1 MPGRWFLAD
10 CRPGSVCILCVPSEG
25 AQGECVVQAAG
36 WRCSLLSDA
45 ARRHCYRLP
54 ASDASEANPIVK
66 CDGEHET
73 EVGTHLEC
81 MDPPLDGGVPEDA
94 WFCVECQQNSVYQV
108 KAVVAKDPRMKR
120 LVNGQ
125 RTGKACVNYRSRVGR
140 SAMGRA
146 RHVGAFGE
154 LAGDPADTAYL
165 SMNSSCLGFGIPA
178 SDPPRIT

>member
-1 MPGRWFLAD
+1 MFAYFAFQ
-10 CRPGSVCILCVPSEG
+10 G

-120 LVNGQ
+120 LVNGH
-125 RTGKACVNYRSRVGR
+125 RTGKACVHYKIEWAGQQWMGHDTWEALESLQQPRVKEMV
-140 SAMGRA
+140 SAFNKRA
-146 RHVGAFGE
+146 RRV
-154 LAGDPADTAYL
+154 
-165 SMNSSCLGFGIPA
+165 
-178 SDPPRIT
+178 